1 MLHSGINVLFEGSN
15 FARLMAGL
23 WTSIWIAA
31 LSLVIGLAVGTIFGI
46 LRTFKNRPLRF
57 VLRLYLEFFRIVP
70 TVVLLYLVYYILPR
84 SLHVNWPATWMAVL
98 AFSMWVAAE
107 FSDIVRG
114 ALESVPKTQRE
125 SGLALGLNRLQL
137 FRYVLLP
144 QAVKLELPATINLA
158 TRVIKTTSLLM
169 IINNMEVINV
179 GQQIIEANNQQYPAG
194 VSRRESD
201 RQDLE
206 RSSWSHFVFLLIFSN
221 SKYSYHTPYSR
232 RGWRICRR
240 EDRSSS

>member
-31 LSLVIGLAVGTIFGI
+31 LSLIIGLAVGTIFGI
-46 LRTFKNRPLRF
+46 LRTLKNRPIRF

-169 IINNMEVINV
+169 IINIMEVINV

-194 VSRRESD
+194 V
-201 RQDLE
+201 L
-206 RSSWSHFVFLLIFSN
+206 WVYGFIFILYFILDYPLSAWAKRLTAKN
-221 SKYSYHTPYSR
+221 
-232 RGWRICRR
+232 
-240 EDRSSS
+240 

>member
-31 LSLVIGLAVGTIFGI
+31 LSLIIGLAVGTIFGI
-46 LRTFKNRPLRF
+46 LRTLKNRPIRF

-169 IINNMEVINV
+169 IINIMEVINV

-194 VSRRESD
+194 VFWVIWFYLYLVLYFRLS
-201 RQDLE
+201 
-206 RSSWSHFVFLLIFSN
+206 I
-221 SKYSYHTPYSR
+221 
-232 RGWRICRR
+232 ICMGKAFNR
-240 EDRSSS
+240 